1 MKSKILQKITILS
14 VILIIVLLYYG
25 CKKQPKCG
33 CGKDM
38 IFELTDAQVL
48 VQYIEASSTV
58 VFYPSTGSGS
68 TYYFCNPTE
77 WIDSLKKLNIQE
89 YLLLSGKVYYECNYL
104 MSSGNSYY
112 QMPPVYQ
119 VEVSSIKEDNYGKK

>member
-1 MKSKILQKITILS
+1 MKSNNIKKISFFAALM
-14 VILIIVLLYYG
+14 IVMVVYYG

-48 VQYIEASSTV
+48 VQYIPSSSTI

-68 TYYFCNPTE
+68 TYYFCNPSQWMDT
-77 WIDSLKKLNIQE
+77 LKTMNTQE

-112 QMPPVYQ
+112 RMPPVYQ
-119 VEVSSIKEDNYGKK
+119 VDVTAIKEDNYSKK